1 VSKVRYLWLALLIFV
16 DLVTYALVLGQ
27 WMALARGEAFVGSER
42 TATLMR
48 AVPALAIPGIAV
60 VATALTY
67 WRSGRNKYLTAL
79 MGAICVLI
87 VNCLAI
93 WGSIPVA

>member
-27 WMALARGEAFVGSER
+27 WMALARGEALVGSER
-42 TATLMR
+42 TATFMR
-48 AVPALAIPGIAV
+48 VVPALAIPGIAV
-60 VATALTY
+60 VAAALTY

-79 MGAICVLI
+79 MGAICVFI

-93 WGSIPVA
+93 WWSIPVA

>member
-1 VSKVRYLWLALLIFV
+1 VSKARYLWLVLLIFV
-16 DLVTYALVLGQ
+16 DLISYALVLSQ
-27 WMALARGEAFVGSER
+27 WMALARGEAFVGAER

-48 AVPALAIPGIAV
+48 VVPALTIPGIAV
-60 VATALTY
+60 VAVALTY
-67 WRSGRNKYLTAL
+67 WRSGGNKYLSAL

-87 VNCLAI
+87 ANCLAI

>member
-42 TATLMR
+42 TATL
-48 AVPALAIPGIAV
+48 
-60 VATALTY
+60 LTY
-67 WRSGRNKYLTAL
+67 WRSRRNKYLTAL
-79 MGAICVLI
+79 MGAICVFI